1 MHRAKTDLE
10 RNDKDILVSD
20 RLDGVCQRAAGRR
33 GKGVCSLCK
42 VDTDRVEDSMQTRE
56 FSLESLAN
64 RVVKLEVQNR
74 RLKKVGV
81 ISFIVATVVIAMGQ
95 APAKKVIEAN
105 EFVLKDASGTARAR
119 LSMEMTNRPTL
130 SFYGDQS
137 HVNASFA
144 GGDEPFL
151 TMERAGTTEQL
162 QLGTTKAVLGL
173 ALYDKEIRAGLSVQK
188 GVPALDL
195 FNENGKPQV
204 TLNLSAFEPMFI
216 MTDRSN
222 KTVLWSAP

>member
-105 EFVLKDASGTARAR
+105 EFVLKDASGTALLR
-119 LSMEMTNRPTL
+119 RPIPRQCFIRRRGRT
-130 SFYGDQS
+130 FPNYGKGWNYRTVTTWDDQGS
-137 HVNASFA
+137 SR
-144 GGDEPFL
+144 P
-151 TMERAGTTEQL
+151 
-162 QLGTTKAVLGL
+162 
-173 ALYDKEIRAGLSVQK
+173 
-188 GVPALDL
+188 
-195 FNENGKPQV
+195 
-204 TLNLSAFEPMFI
+204 
-216 MTDRSN
+216 RSI
-222 KTVLWSAP
+222 